1 MASIK
6 CNHCGMGYFI
16 DNNSQFSEFI
26 NLISFEVDK
35 IFEIVNS
42 LCPSC
47 QRQNIEYFISYKN
60 SIWGNTGFSNFIYP
74 NCKRR
79 GFDAEG
85 VPEIYLKDYDEANSV
100 LSISPA
106 ASAALSRRCLQLI
119 IHEHFQIS
127 EKNLYLEINK
137 LKSSNK
143 ISSVLLD
150 AIDDLRHFGNFG
162 AHPSFNSVGEII
174 QVETDEA
181 EYCLE
186 FLELLFHEVFILKKK
201 REKTQ
206 QKLLDKRKDSG
217 DKFIS

>member
-1 MASIK
+1 
-6 CNHCGMGYFI
+6 MGYFI
-16 DNNSQFSEFI
+16 DNNSSFSEYI
-26 NLISFEVDK
+26 KLVSFEDDK

-42 LCPSC
+42 QCPNC
-47 QRQNIEYFISYKN
+47 KRQNIQFFSSYM
-60 SIWGNTGFSNFIYP
+60 SPLWGDRGFSNSIYP
-74 NCKRR
+74 NLKRR
-79 GFDAEG
+79 GFDADG

-100 LSISPA
+100 IDISPA
-106 ASAALSRRCLQLI
+106 ASAALSRRCLQLV
-119 IHEHFQIS
+119 IHEHFKIS
-127 EKNLYLEINK
+127 EKNLYLEISK

-143 ISSVLLD
+143 ISSGLLE